1 MFKIIFLKDN
11 IKTVTKSLKKK
22 KIAKKGCLVK

>member
-22 KIAKKGCLVK
+22 TDYSFICEL